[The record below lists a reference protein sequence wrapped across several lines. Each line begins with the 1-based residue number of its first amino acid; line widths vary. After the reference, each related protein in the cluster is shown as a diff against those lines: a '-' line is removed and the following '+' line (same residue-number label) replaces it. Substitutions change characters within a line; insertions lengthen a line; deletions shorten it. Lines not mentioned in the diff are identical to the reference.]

1 MVRVH
6 LGPPLIKKIINITR
20 GLSSAGRAPALHAG
34 GQEFD
39 PPRLHHFLCTMKTEY
54 ILIEKERF
62 TKNRE
67 KKRQEIVY
75 SQEFKEKTKRK
86 KLHTIK

>member
-1 MVRVH
+1 MTILLV
-6 LGPPLIKKIINITR
+6 
-20 GLSSAGRAPALHAG
+20 LSVQSLKS
-34 GQEFD
+34 
-39 PPRLHHFLCTMKTEY
+39 TMKTEY

-75 SQEFKEKTKRK
+75 SQEFKEKTKAKKDYTRLSRK
-86 KLHTIK
+86 EAHGGCLGT

>member
-1 MVRVH
+1 LTILLV
-6 LGPPLIKKIINITR
+6 
-20 GLSSAGRAPALHAG
+20 LSVQSLKS
-34 GQEFD
+34 
-39 PPRLHHFLCTMKTEY
+39 TMKTEY